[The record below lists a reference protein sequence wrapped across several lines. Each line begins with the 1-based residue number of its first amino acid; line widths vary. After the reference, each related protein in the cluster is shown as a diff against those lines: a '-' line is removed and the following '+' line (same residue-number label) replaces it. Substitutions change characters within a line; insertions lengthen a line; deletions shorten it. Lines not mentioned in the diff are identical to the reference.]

1 MASRRR
7 LPLLFVLRA
16 TQLLWSAEL
25 WSPTTPSQRGRA
37 SPRVRGR
44 ASFSL
49 AEYPSLDLSPAAS
62 GRRARVEVVEPE
74 VSQRQQLMR
83 PLARERLYTRAV
95 EYEWDA
101 EKDRA
106 NREKHGISFA
116 EASTVFLD
124 PLAAT
129 VVDERH
135 SPIIEELRFRTIGY
149 TATERLVLV
158 AHTDRDDR
166 IRIISARDATPR
178 ERRQYEQQT

>member
-1 MASRRR
+1 MPVIYDAY
-7 LPLLFVLRA
+7 LP
-16 TQLLWSAEL
+16 
-25 WSPTTPSQRGRA
+25 
-37 SPRVRGR
+37 
-44 ASFSL
+44 
-49 AEYPSLDLSPAAS
+49 
-62 GRRARVEVVEPE
+62 VEW
-74 VSQRQQLMR
+74 
-83 PLARERLYTRAV
+83 LYTRAV
-95 EYEWDA
+95 EYEWDP
-101 EKDRA
+101 EKDRV

-135 SPIIEELRFRTIGY
+135 SIEELRFRTVGY